1 MHWLLAASDPAPE
14 FQSADDQPYT
24 PDNFQKPRSDAPQN
38 QNQKSLH
45 EQVYTPASTATHP
58 GGGPLHSQKQASD
71 TQLEPE
77 MVWDESGKPVS
88 KADRESLLTAAEVT
102 ELGGV
107 PVSLPVWNTKD
118 QIYEPVNRPLDEGEK
133 QGLWVLGLGFA
144 GIVGLGYLDNKWSE
158 KRKAEHKA
166 DADKKKEK
174 N

>member
-1 MHWLLAASDPAPE
+1 
-14 FQSADDQPYT
+14 
-24 PDNFQKPRSDAPQN
+24 
-38 QNQKSLH
+38 
-45 EQVYTPASTATHP
+45 
-58 GGGPLHSQKQASD
+58 
-71 TQLEPE
+71 

-118 QIYEPVNRPLDEGEK
+118 QIYEPINRPLDEGEK

-144 GIVGLGYLDNKWSE
+144 GIVGLGYLDNKWSQ

-166 DADKKKEK
+166 DGDKKEK

>member
-1 MHWLLAASDPAPE
+1 M
-14 FQSADDQPYT
+14 
-24 PDNFQKPRSDAPQN
+24 
-38 QNQKSLH
+38 
-45 EQVYTPASTATHP
+45 YTPASTTTHP

-77 MVWDESGKPVS
+77 LVWDESNKPVS
-88 KADRESLLTAAEVT
+88 KEDRDSLRTAAEVT

-118 QIYEPVNRPLDEGEK
+118 QAYEPINRPLSEGEK

-144 GIVGLGYLDNKWSE
+144 GVVGLGYLDNKWNES
-158 KRKAEHKA
+158 KA
-166 DADKKKEK
+166 KKSAAKQGDDKEK